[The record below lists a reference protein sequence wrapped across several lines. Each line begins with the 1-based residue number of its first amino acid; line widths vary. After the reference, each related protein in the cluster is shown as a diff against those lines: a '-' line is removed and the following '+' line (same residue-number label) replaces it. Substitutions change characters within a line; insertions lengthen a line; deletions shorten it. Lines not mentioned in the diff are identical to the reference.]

1 MSQFLFYPSRLFGL
15 RFGAGGSVLVL
26 VVCVF
31 GIAAT
36 LVFVPSAY
44 RNSALG
50 AANLFFAYC
59 LLGHLAYGRE
69 ARAQFHKRTVEI
81 TQNRLLPSETQL
93 KSRWFQRPLMR
104 LTVLFGQNL
113 DQIQTRTKVSVEKIA
128 VTSDK
133 VSQDAGALAERAEE
147 IAAMLEETASGME
160 EFAATIERSA
170 DSCRHAHSQS
180 GEVLRLAEHGV
191 RGVTELSAQMQ
202 ASQVFAQKIRI
213 ILGTIDEI
221 AVQINILA
229 LNASI
234 EAARAGDQG
243 RAFAVVATEV
253 RKLAMRT
260 SASTKKV
267 GEELDQTL
275 AVTESGAWLAKEANE
290 SILNM
295 VRTTKS
301 YSRLV
306 GDIAIS
312 ATEQSAGVEQ
322 IKMAV
327 EQMAGLTQRNS
338 ASVDQLKSI
347 SAGIRQNVIQYKES
361 IAGLNKIDSNAD
373 SSAKNQKK

>member
-1 MSQFLFYPSRLFGL
+1 LKQLIFYPSRRFGL

-26 VVCVF
+26 VACVLA
-31 GIAAT
+31 IAAT
-36 LVFVPSAY
+36 LVFVPPIY
-44 RNSALG
+44 RNSALL
-50 AANLFFAYC
+50 AANVMFAYC

-69 ARAQFHKRTVEI
+69 ARAQFHKRTRDI
-81 TQNRLLPSETQL
+81 TERRLIPDEQQL
-93 KSRWFQRPLMR
+93 QSRWYRRPLMR
-104 LTVLFGQNL
+104 LTVMFGQNL
-113 DQIQTRTKVSVEKIA
+113 EQIQSRTKHSTDKIA
-128 VTSDK
+128 ATANK
-133 VSQDAGALAERAEE
+133 VSQDAGDLAERAEE

-180 GEVLRLAEHGV
+180 GDVLRLAEHGV
-191 RGVTELSAQMQ
+191 RGVTELSSQME
-202 ASQVFAQKIRI
+202 ASQVFAQKIRN
-213 ILGTIDEI
+213 ILENIDEI

-275 AVTESGAWLAKEANE
+275 AVTESGAWLAKEAND
-290 SILNM
+290 SILKM
-295 VRTTKS
+295 VSTTKS
-301 YSRLV
+301 YSSLI
-306 GDIAIS
+306 GEIATS

-327 EQMAGLTQRNS
+327 EQMAGLTQRNA
-338 ASVDQLKSI
+338 ASVDQLKTI
-347 SAGIRQNVIQYKES
+347 ANGIRHNLAQYKES
-361 IAGLNKIDSNAD
+361 IDGLNRLDNNAKQ
-373 SSAKNQKK
+373 SA

>member
-1 MSQFLFYPSRLFGL
+1 LKQLIFYPSRRFGL

-26 VVCVF
+26 VACVLA
-31 GIAAT
+31 IAVT
-36 LVFVPSAY
+36 LVFVPPIY
-44 RNSALG
+44 RNSALL
-50 AANLFFAYC
+50 AANVLFAYC

-69 ARAQFHKRTVEI
+69 ARAQFHKRTMDI
-81 TQNRLLPSETQL
+81 TERRLIPDEQQL
-93 KSRWFQRPLMR
+93 QSRWYRRPLMR
-104 LTVLFGQNL
+104 LTVMFGQNL
-113 DQIQTRTKVSVEKIA
+113 EQIQSRTKLSTDKIA
-128 VTSDK
+128 ATANK
-133 VSQDAGALAERAEE
+133 VSQDAGDLAERAEE

-180 GEVLRLAEHGV
+180 GDVLRLAEHGV
-191 RGVTELSAQMQ
+191 RGVTELSSQME
-202 ASQVFAQKIRI
+202 ASQVFAQKIRD
-213 ILGTIDEI
+213 ILENIDEI

-275 AVTESGAWLAKEANE
+275 AVTESGAWLAKEAND
-290 SILNM
+290 SILKM
-295 VRTTKS
+295 VSTTKS
-301 YSRLV
+301 YSSLI
-306 GDIAIS
+306 GEIATS

-327 EQMAGLTQRNS
+327 EQMAGLTQRNA
-338 ASVDQLKSI
+338 ASVDHLKSI
-347 SAGIRQNVIQYKES
+347 ANGIRQNLALYKES
-361 IAGLNKIDSNAD
+361 IDGLNKLDNNAKQ
-373 SSAKNQKK
+373 SV

>member
-1 MSQFLFYPSRLFGL
+1 LRQFFFYPSRRLGL
-15 RFGAGGSVLVL
+15 HFGAIGSVLSLALSVL
-26 VVCVF
+26 

-36 LVFVPSAY
+36 LVFSSPEN
-44 RNSALG
+44 RNLAFG
-50 AANLFFAYC
+50 VANLVFAYC

-69 ARAQFHKRTVEI
+69 ARKKFYQRTADIAE
-81 TQNRLLPSETQL
+81 NRLVPSEAQL

-113 DQIQTRTKVSVEKIA
+113 NRIQTHTQTSVEKIA
-128 VTSDK
+128 VTSEK
-133 VSQDAGALAERAEE
+133 VSQDAGGLAERAEE
-147 IAAMLEETASGME
+147 IAAMLEQTASGME

-180 GEVLRLAEHGV
+180 DEVLRLAQHGV
-191 RGVTELSAQMQ
+191 RGVTELSEQMQ
-202 ASQVFAQKIRI
+202 ASQVFAQKIRA
-213 ILGTIDEI
+213 ILATIDEI

-260 SASTKKV
+260 STSTKKV
-267 GEELDQTL
+267 GEELDQAL
-275 AVTESGAWLAKEANE
+275 AVTESGTWLAKEANN
-290 SILNM
+290 SIVEM
-295 VRTTKS
+295 VKITKS

-306 GDIAIS
+306 GDIATS

-327 EQMAGLTQRNS
+327 EQMAGLTQRNA
-338 ASVDQLKSI
+338 ASVDQLKTI
-347 SAGIRQNVIQYKES
+347 SMGIRENVHHYKQS
-361 IAGLNKIDSNAD
+361 IAGLNKIDGNAD
-373 SSAKNQKK
+373 SRVLIQPK